1 MPLTSDDLDQL
12 LTRQEVA
19 DLLGIHVDTVKKMM
33 RAGDFDIVR
42 IGTGRGLPRI
52 PRRSVVDMINKRL
65 TRASR
70 SAGGSR

>member
-19 DLLGIHVDTVKKMM
+19 SLLGVHVDTVKKMM
-33 RAGDFDIVR
+33 AAGDFDIVR

-70 SAGGSR
+70 PARGSR